1 MTNIGRLIAVIA
13 AVVLVVGA
21 AVFLFFRSSIAS
33 EGLYRVATA
42 VGLNAAAPERQV
54 VPEGFQGWA
63 VVHYGVEGAPPLRED
78 GDALIL
84 EYPATG
90 RLDTSTPAPDDEGFI
105 QRGYYR
111 QTASGLAPLSR
122 VGDIWGEFSHRN
134 FLDDRSAAAG
144 RSSGFFVGT
153 MKEFL
158 ATEWPTEHRDP
169 VGVPPRAGGR

>member
-13 AVVLVVGA
+13 AVLLVVGA
-21 AVFLFFRSSIAS
+21 AVVLFFRSSIAS
-33 EGLYRVATA
+33 EGVYRMVTA
-42 VGLNAAAPERQV
+42 VGLDAATPERHV
-54 VPEGFQGWA
+54 VPEDFQGWA
-63 VVHYGVEGAPPLRED
+63 VVHYGVEGAPRLQED
-78 GDALIL
+78 DGALIV

-90 RLDTSTPAPDDEGFI
+90 RLETSTPAPEDDGLL

-111 QTASGLAPLSR
+111 RTANGLAPLSR
-122 VGDIWGEFSHRN
+122 MGDIWGDYSHRVFPGN
-134 FLDDRSAAAG
+134 RGVVGS

-169 VGVPPRAGGR
+169 VGLRE